1 MHLKYVKI
9 INKTASVMDRVLP
22 RLITLLS
29 IPLDPQARSYIL
41 KALRQTAAEKVKQK
55 SPCLNPCLRQL
66 ETLLAELPH
75 NATGTFNFQNIYF
88 LCQIFFFIL
97 TRKVVFEVFFLER
110 DITMFYVLQ
119 ANQLFESFY
128 NISIL
133 IEIRYYLAR
142 IFLLHVINR
151 NSSSCLIKNKKE
163 TPQ

>member
-1 MHLKYVKI
+1 MKILVGTTYLCEMISHIKDITGSHFKILAVFQKYFIYYMHLKYVKI

-88 LCQIFFFIL
+88 LC
-97 TRKVVFEVFFLER
+97 
-110 DITMFYVLQ
+110 
-119 ANQLFESFY
+119 
-128 NISIL
+128 
-133 IEIRYYLAR
+133 
-142 IFLLHVINR
+142 
-151 NSSSCLIKNKKE
+151 
-163 TPQ
+163 

>member
-88 LCQIFFFIL
+88 LC
-97 TRKVVFEVFFLER
+97 
-110 DITMFYVLQ
+110 
-119 ANQLFESFY
+119 
-128 NISIL
+128 
-133 IEIRYYLAR
+133 
-142 IFLLHVINR
+142 
-151 NSSSCLIKNKKE
+151 
-163 TPQ
+163 

>member
-1 MHLKYVKI
+1 MHLKYVKF

-75 NATGTFNFQNIYF
+75 NSTGTFNFQNIYF
-88 LCQIFFFIL
+88 LC
-97 TRKVVFEVFFLER
+97 
-110 DITMFYVLQ
+110 
-119 ANQLFESFY
+119 
-128 NISIL
+128 
-133 IEIRYYLAR
+133 
-142 IFLLHVINR
+142 
-151 NSSSCLIKNKKE
+151 
-163 TPQ
+163 